1 MILSRLFSVDFGS
14 AIKIVSF
21 SVRHKSHSFPP
32 LDKGCALA
40 FIDQVTFVSKPSFLH
55 FVRYVDS
62 EVECCCSGS
71 RKLDLCPFHLS
82 LNEFFVTPIYCFV
95 TKF

>member
-1 MILSRLFSVDFGS
+1 MISSRLFSVDFGS

-21 SVRHKSHSFPP
+21 SVKHKSHSFPP

-62 EVECCCSGS
+62 EVELGWAKFSKFQSHS
-71 RKLDLCPFHLS
+71 RL
-82 LNEFFVTPIYCFV
+82 EI
-95 TKF
+95 